1 MTLLQATTL
10 LEKPA
15 FYAHLLSGLFL
26 ALSAYLLLTHLS
38 VLRRLSLLPA
48 LLLSLLASIALAQH
62 AQSHAQLEQLYG
74 YDPLAALQGR

>member
-74 YDPLAALQGR
+74 YDPLAALRGR

>member
-1 MTLLQATTL
+1 MNALLQ
-10 LEKPA
+10 KPA
-15 FYAHLLSGLFL
+15 FYAHVLSGLFL

-62 AQSHAQLEQLYG
+62 AQSHTRLEQVYG
-74 YDPLAALQGR
+74 YDPLVALQGR

>member
-26 ALSAYLLLTHLS
+26 ALSAYLLLTHL
-38 VLRRLSLLPA
+38 RLFRGLTPKET